1 MKITLIVAMARDR
14 VIGKDNQMPW
24 HLPADLKHFKS
35 KTMGKPMIMGRNTYE
50 SIGRPLPGR
59 HNIVVT
65 RDTSLEIEGCTVVND
80 LDAAI
85 EAVGDEPEVM
95 VIGGQK
101 LFEQY
106 LPKADRLELTI
117 IDARIDGDTHFPE
130 YSMQEWEEVSREEHD
145 ADEKNPHPYTFLSL
159 VRRREA

>member
-24 HLPADLKHFKS
+24 HLPADLQHFKRL
-35 KTMGKPMIMGRNTYE
+35 TMGKPMIMGRATYE

-65 RDTSLEIEGCTVVND
+65 RDKSLEIEGCTVVNG

-106 LPKADRLELTI
+106 MPKADRLELTI
-117 IDARIDGDTHFPE
+117 IDARVDGDTYFPE
-130 YSMQEWEEVSREEHD
+130 YSMQQWEEVSREEHD
-145 ADEKNPHPYTFLSL
+145 ADEKNPHPYTFLTL